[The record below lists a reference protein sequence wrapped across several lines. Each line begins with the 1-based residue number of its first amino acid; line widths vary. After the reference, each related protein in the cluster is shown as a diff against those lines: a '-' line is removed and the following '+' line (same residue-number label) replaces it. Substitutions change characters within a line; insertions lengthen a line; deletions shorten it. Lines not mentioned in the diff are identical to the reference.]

1 MISRNHKISQFINSQ
16 CFFNR
21 IRNASLSST
30 IGTSVMPT
38 KSNFRPQTESEC
50 MESNKLVIANQF
62 DKTKYVFVSRIQLAT
77 NPGVVG
83 RLRAVTKN
91 IIWDEKTL
99 GCWIKKNSTA
109 HSLVCLLGVEPYD
122 FQLLPDGTYDRNG
135 KVK

>member
-1 MISRNHKISQFINSQ
+1 
-16 CFFNR
+16 
-21 IRNASLSST
+21 
-30 IGTSVMPT
+30 
-38 KSNFRPQTESEC
+38 

-62 DKTKYVFVSRIQLAT
+62 DKTKYVFISRIQLAT

-83 RLRAVTKN
+83 RLRAVNKN